1 MSRHIKHLF
10 FALAFVLIVP
20 AMAQANGLPV
30 FTELAARAGKSVAFI
45 STEKTAPSAPFGPG
59 MQGQIPEG
67 HPFHDFFERFDQ
79 FFGQNGQRP
88 NQPRKQ
94 RGQGSGFVITA
105 DGLIVTNNHVIDG
118 ADKVTVRFQD
128 DSTIYDAEV
137 VGSDKETDLAV
148 IKIDVDRDLPTL
160 ELGDSDALQVGEWVL
175 AIGNPYG
182 LDNTV
187 TAGIISAKHRII
199 GAGPFDNFLQT
210 DASINPG
217 NSGGPLL
224 DMDGEVIGIN
234 TAINAAAENIGFAIP
249 STQAAKVIALLK
261 EGKTPQRGWL
271 GVTIQQVSE
280 NQAKALGLAEPTG
293 ALVASVGQG
302 APADKGGVKQ
312 GDVILKVNGKK
323 VEDNNDLL
331 KKIAGL
337 APGDKANL
345 VLWRNGEKVT
355 RTVTLGQR
363 NEKAMAAMG
372 PNHQDQGQAATVLG
386 MALKPI
392 TDQEAQALG
401 LDKPQGLLVVNVD
414 PNTAAGEEG
423 IRQGDVIL
431 QANQKDVNSVADLNG
446 VIKNARKRGAVML
459 LVKRQGRN
467 SFVALPLDNK

>member
-1 MSRHIKHLF
+1 MNRKAKL
-10 FALAFVLIVP
+10 LTLVLTLVLSVP
-20 AMAQANGLPV
+20 VIAQARDLPV
-30 FTELAARAGKSVAFI
+30 FTELAAKAGKAVVFI
-45 STEKTAPSAPFGPG
+45 STEKTTQGPSMEQFR
-59 MQGQIPEG
+59 QQVPEG
-67 HPFHDFFERFDQ
+67 HPFYKFFDQ
-79 FFGQNGQRP
+79 FFGPQMQ
-88 NQPRKQ
+88 QPRKML
-94 RGQGSGFVITA
+94 GQGSGFVISP
-105 DGLIVTNNHVIDG
+105 DGLIVTNNHVING

-128 DSTIYDAEV
+128 DKKEYPATV
-137 VGSDKETDLAV
+137 VGADQETDLAV
-148 IKIDVDRDLPTL
+148 IRIKADHSLATL
-160 ELGDSDALQVGEWVL
+160 KFGNSDDIKVGEWVL
-175 AIGNPYG
+175 AIGNPFG

-271 GVTIQQVSE
+271 GVTIQQVSDT
-280 NQAKALGLAEPTG
+280 QAKALGLPEASG
-293 ALVASVGQG
+293 ALVASVGKG

-312 GDVILKVNGKK
+312 GDVILEVNGKK

-337 APGDKANL
+337 APGDEANL

-363 NEKAMAAMG
+363 NEKAMASMT
-372 PNHQDQGQAATVLG
+372 PNQQDQGQAATVLG

-392 TDQEAQALG
+392 GDQEAQALG
-401 LDKPQGLLVVNVD
+401 LAKTQGLLVVNVD
-414 PNTAAGEEG
+414 PNTPAGEEG

-431 QANQKDVNSVADLNG
+431 QANQKDVNSVADLNS
-446 VIKNARKRGAVML
+446 VIKSAEKRGAVML
-459 LVKRQGRN
+459 LVTRQGRN